1 MGHTGGTMTRW
12 DDHLAALLDERYPA
26 LVSYARMLTQ
36 GDLAAAEDLVH
47 DALIKV
53 FVRTSRFASPGHAEG
68 YVRRAIVSVF
78 IDGTRS
84 TTRRRRAYARSVT
97 PLSTP
102 GPEASVGL
110 ATDVEKALA
119 ELPPRER
126 ACIVLRYF
134 DDLTVPQV
142 ARHLGIADGTAKR
155 YLADASARLAVA
167 LGTDTPDIDAPP
179 AVRVEAPRRSK

>member
-1 MGHTGGTMTRW
+1 MHHTGETVTAW
-12 DDHLAALLDERYPA
+12 DDHLEGLLASRYPA

-53 FVRTSRFASPGHAEG
+53 FVGASRFASTGHAEG
-68 YVRRAIVSVF
+68 YVRRAMVSVF
-78 IDGTRS
+78 IDGTR
-84 TTRRRRAYARSVT
+84 TATRRRRAYSRARMDDA
-97 PLSTP
+97 TP
-102 GPEASVGL
+102 GPEADVGL

-119 ELPPRER
+119 ELPPRAR

-142 ARHLGIADGTAKR
+142 ARQLGIAEGTAKR
-155 YLADASARLAVA
+155 YLSEATARLAA
-167 LGTDTPDIDAPP
+167 TLGTQVPSVEDPP
-179 AVRVEAPRRSK
+179 SVRVDVLRRTE

>member
-12 DDHLAALLDERYPA
+12 DDHLAALLEERYPA

-84 TTRRRRAYARSVT
+84 STRRRRAYARSVT

-102 GPEASVGL
+102 GPETSVGL

-126 ACIVLRYF
+126 ACVVLRYF

-155 YLADASARLAVA
+155 YLSDASARLAVM
-167 LGTDTPDIDAPP
+167 LGTDMPDIDAPP

>member
-1 MGHTGGTMTRW
+1 
-12 DDHLAALLDERYPA
+12 
-26 LVSYARMLTQ
+26 
-36 GDLAAAEDLVH
+36 
-47 DALIKV
+47 
-53 FVRTSRFASPGHAEG
+53 
-68 YVRRAIVSVF
+68 
-78 IDGTRS
+78 
-84 TTRRRRAYARSVT
+84 
-97 PLSTP
+97 
-102 GPEASVGL
+102 VGL

>member
-12 DDHLAALLDERYPA
+12 DDHLAALLDQRYPA

-53 FVRTSRFASPGHAEG
+53 FVRRSRFASPGHAEG

-84 TTRRRRAYARSVT
+84 STRRRRAYARTGPPAAVS
-97 PLSTP
+97 
-102 GPEASVGL
+102 GPETIVGL

-119 ELPPRER
+119 DLPPRER

-142 ARHLGIADGTAKR
+142 AAQLGIADGTAKR
-155 YLADASARLAVA
+155 YLSDASARLAVR
-167 LGTDTPDIDAPP
+167 LGADIPDIYAPP
-179 AVRVEAPRRSK
+179 AVRVEAPRRTK